1 MRKLIWILLM
11 MPLMLSAQNNEV
23 EIAKGDSTHKIEV
36 KISAEELAALEN
48 SKANLDKRLKVAIK
62 TISDLQMKIQKDSVS
77 IKKSYAQISKLRA
90 DSLSTHDAL
99 KNMQEQYLKSEKALI
114 SMASNFIYIPYE
126 AYSIDSI
133 AIRSFESV
141 TDKSLKEKYR
151 IRYTLLK
158 NYKKDIIAFVAFL
171 KQQQGELARN
181 PFRNDANDVVSLL
194 HQQPFYISYQQ
205 YEDWT
210 STFLGGKILFVEKQL
225 KSFKKSTK
233 LNFGDIIDNLEK
245 CLKTE

>member
-1 MRKLIWILLM
+1 MRRLIWILLM
-11 MPLMLSAQNNEV
+11 MPLMLSAQNNVV
-23 EIAKGDSTHKIEV
+23 EIAQGDSVQKIEV
-36 KISAEELAALEN
+36 KISADKLTALKN
-48 SKANLDKRLKVAIK
+48 SNTNLDNRLKLANK
-62 TISDLQMKIQKDSVS
+62 TISDLQMKIQKDS
-77 IKKSYAQISKLRA
+77 IANKKNKIQIASLRA
-90 DSLSTHDAL
+90 DSLSTHTAL
-99 KNMQEQYLKSEKALI
+99 RTMQEQYLRSEKALI

-141 TDKSLKEKYR
+141 SDKSLKAKYL

-158 NYKKDIIAFVAFL
+158 NYKNDLVAFVAFL
-171 KQQQGELARN
+171 KQQQEELSRN

-205 YEDWT
+205 YEDWA
-210 STFLGGKILFVEKQL
+210 STFLGGKIHFVENQL